1 MHCCRII
8 NVCIVL
14 ARAFLFLLLLSPFL
28 SLSPLLFNRSLNLLI
43 HCELDKYCLHLKWN
57 DVFPSSIIYLSILHF
72 QTSNSLRLKNISHRK
87 EKKKIEDWTLKGN
100 RFFGW
105 LLFFL
110 HFTYSRSISINTQ
123 GLKCSKWRMHFF
135 RCVWSDSALKLQLDI
150 RYTVYILHLK
160 SIWNEFGWMEKVFH
174 WITLAKNV
182 GDFILFQLNCVYVVV
197 FVLFCIFGGCQIQIR
212 EC

>member
-105 LLFFL
+105 LFHVQQVHFHQYTRLKMFQIKNAFFSL
-110 HFTYSRSISINTQ
+110 R
-123 GLKCSKWRMHFF
+123 LKWFSVKI
-135 RCVWSDSALKLQLDI
+135 AI
-150 RYTVYILHLK
+150 GYTVYRIHFTFEKHLEWIWLNGK
-160 SIWNEFGWMEKVFH
+160 SFP
-174 WITLAKNV
+174 LDYAS
-182 GDFILFQLNCVYVVV
+182 
-197 FVLFCIFGGCQIQIR
+197 
-212 EC
+212 